1 MEVQNR
7 KTLDCDN
14 NYESSWMKTFEIEIV
29 SSDGRVSPDG
39 IRLTSGYGRKKPLT
53 ERPCLASVVKCP
65 EADRVGVPLVRGGE
79 G

>member
-39 IRLTSGYGRKKPLT
+39 IRLTSGYGRKNL
-53 ERPCLASVVKCP
+53 
-65 EADRVGVPLVRGGE
+65 
-79 G
+79 

>member
-14 NYESSWMKTFEIEIV
+14 NYESPWMKTFELGIV

-39 IRLTSGYGRKKPLT
+39 IRLSSGYGRKT
-53 ERPCLASVVKCP
+53 S
-65 EADRVGVPLVRGGE
+65 D
-79 G
+79 